1 MINKPYSLLP
11 SDLEDGSGVI
21 DISKDIT
28 FSFLVTGT
36 TPIKSMGIQIGD
48 LSGTTQT
55 SLAYEVTPPL
65 YYTNIDGT
73 AKTMTMQFSSA
84 DLCDAVGTSPEQKWR
99 VWIRDVD
106 DNPTLSDWVFVQLKT
121 TPSASISTASSA
133 TTKYNRWELTY
144 TPSVTYINKVASS
157 SSTSIRSIRWQVF
170 DVATA
175 DTALY
180 DSGEIYGCVE
190 PVYDVDGLISGH
202 TYYAQATVID
212 QDGVA
217 TTAVSDNVTVSYNQ
231 GASGIMAL
239 VYTDEIDD
247 VSSELAYGHEIALD
261 LTNFSGDSGV
271 SSGGSDGF
279 EIENVGSP
287 IGFVLEN
294 KTGNVITYKDIAY
307 DGSEHIT
314 VRMLFTPQ
322 PYSVGADVMILYL
335 DDDETSRV
343 RYAVTND
350 GGLTPSNSLTP
361 SAMLT
366 PSVRDYYV
374 TAFFESLINGVWVI
388 TDSSDSTYIDFSD
401 LIEDE
406 FFYYEH
412 TFSMSDA
419 FFPDYNIYMNK
430 PRINGVELI
439 GDQTFAE
446 LRIEVIEPLSD
457 IEIDAGIGW

>member
-11 SDLEDGSGVI
+11 SDLEDGSGVV
-21 DISKDIT
+21 DISKDVT

-36 TPIKSMGIQIGD
+36 TPIKSMGVQICD
-48 LSGTTQT
+48 LDGTTPN
-55 SLAYEVTPPL
+55 SLNFSVTPPV

-73 AKTMTMQFSSA
+73 PKVMSMQFSGAAIRS
-84 DLCDAVGTSPEQKWR
+84 AVGNSPEQKWR
-99 VWIRDVD
+99 VCLTDTD
-106 DNPTLSDWVFVQLKT
+106 DNQVLSDWVFVQLKT
-121 TPSASISTASSA
+121 TPTATISTAYSSA
-133 TTKYNRWELTY
+133 TKYNRWTLTY
-144 TPSVTYINKVASS
+144 TPSVTYVNKTASTAK
-157 SSTSIRSIRWQVF
+157 TSIRSVRWKVF
-170 DVATA
+170 DVVTP
-175 DTALY
+175 DVALY
-180 DSGEIYGCVE
+180 DSGDIFGCVE

-202 TYYAQATVID
+202 TYYAMAAVID
-212 QDGVA
+212 QDGVE
-217 TTAVSDNVTVSYNQ
+217 TVAVSANVTVLYNQ

-239 VYTDEIDD
+239 VYTDEIDG

-261 LTNFSGDSGV
+261 LTNFSGDAGV
-271 SSGGSDGF
+271 SSGGPDGY
-279 EIENVGSP
+279 EIENLDSP

-307 DGSEHIT
+307 DGSEYIT
-314 VRMLFTPQ
+314 VRMLFTPR

-361 SAMLT
+361 AADLT
-366 PSVRDYYV
+366 PSVRDYYM

-388 TDSSDSTYIDFSD
+388 TDSSDNTYIDFTN

-419 FFPDYNIYMNK
+419 FFPDYNIYINK

-446 LRIEVIEPLSD
+446 LRIEVVEPLSN
-457 IEIDAGIGW
+457 IEIDAGTGW

>member
-21 DISKDIT
+21 DISKDVT
-28 FSFLVTGT
+28 FSFIVTGT

-48 LSGTTQT
+48 LAGTTST
-55 SLAYEVTPPL
+55 SLSFSVTPPV

-73 AKTMTMQFSSA
+73 AKVMTMTFSSA
-84 DLCDAVGTSPEQKWR
+84 AIRGAVGNSPEQKWR
-99 VWIRDVD
+99 VWLRDID
-106 DNPTLSDWVFVQLKT
+106 DKPTLSDWVFVQLKT
-121 TPSASISTASSA
+121 TPVATISTAFSA
-133 TTKYNRWELTY
+133 ATKYNRWTLSY
-144 TPSVTYINKVASS
+144 TPSVTYVSKTASAVK
-157 SSTSIRSIRWQVF
+157 TSIRSVRWQVF
-170 DVATA
+170 DVATPG
-175 DTALY
+175 TALY
-180 DSGEIYGCVE
+180 DSGDIFGCVE

-202 TYYAQATVID
+202 TYFARAVVVD
-212 QDGVA
+212 QDGVE
-217 TTAVSDNVTVSYNQ
+217 TVAVSANVTVSYNQ

-239 VYTDEIDD
+239 VYTDEIEG
-247 VSSELAYGHEIALD
+247 VPSELAYGHEIALD
-261 LTNFSGDSGV
+261 LTKFSGDSGV

-294 KTGNVITYKDIAY
+294 KTGNVITYKGIAY

-343 RYAVTND
+343 RYVVTND